1 MIHKLPFDLAGW
13 RARLPSLP
21 TPSGRWGRIAM
32 TSASAVLFF
41 MAIYYPAGMILTH
54 KVDDDPGFM
63 PVKTQGGSYSVDM
76 TIGLIE
82 REVET
87 HSWVANN
94 PWFYANWPLDNMPN
108 FQQGIID
115 ALSRFT
121 LEMTDQI
128 GRIRGSSQVD
138 ADLEKAAGHLR
149 IPGDRWTFDLKTS
162 YLPVATAEAEYK
174 AGAEALKR
182 YNARLSQGIGVFDP
196 RADNLIGVL
205 DRVSADIGSASAALD
220 ASIEDLNTFS
230 TASDDIFYRTK
241 GRLYGYLML
250 MTALRVDFEKV
261 IAEKDLINLWAETT
275 ESLRQAVALDPLLV
289 LNAAPDSTFF
299 ASHLTAQG
307 FYLLRARTQ
316 IREISNVLLK

>member
-1 MIHKLPFDLAGW
+1 MIDKLTFDIRDW
-13 RARLPSLP
+13 RARLPSFP
-21 TPSGRWGRIAM
+21 KPSGRMGRLAFGLAGIVLLF
-32 TSASAVLFF
+32 SAV
-41 MAIYYPAGMILTH
+41 YYPAGMIITH
-54 KVDDDPGFM
+54 KVDDDPSFT
-63 PVKTQGGSYSVDM
+63 PTKTQGGSYSVDM

-82 REVET
+82 REIKD
-87 HSWVANN
+87 HGWIANN
-94 PWFYANWPLDNMPN
+94 PWFFPNAPLDNMPN
-108 FQQGIID
+108 FQQGMVD

-138 ADLEKAAGHLR
+138 EDLEKAAGHLR
-149 IPGDRWTFDLKTS
+149 IPGDRWTFDFKTS
-162 YLPVATAEAEYK
+162 YLPVATAEAEYI
-174 AGAEALKR
+174 AAAEALKR
-182 YNARLSQGIGVFDP
+182 YNARLAQGAGVFDP

-220 ASIEDLNTFS
+220 ASIEELATFS
-230 TASDDIFYRTK
+230 VTSDDVFYRTK

-261 IAEKDLINLWAETT
+261 IAEKDLINLWVETT
-275 ESLRQAVALDPLLV
+275 ESLRQAVSLDPLFV
-289 LNAAPDSTFF
+289 LNAAPDSTIF